1 MHVKCCSRFAGTIDD
16 GQKVIITSADPR
28 YPLPDPRYL
37 ALHAAVAKVVHT
49 AGMAE
54 YLDDIVRKYENI
66 RVLSD
71 ESHVE
76 YLDSLLR
83 IVQRSALVC

>member
-1 MHVKCCSRFAGTIDD
+1 MHYLCLRFADIVND
-16 GQKVIITSADPR
+16 GDKVIFTSVDPDL
-28 YPLPDPRYL
+28 YPLPDRRYL
-37 ALHAAVAKVVHT
+37 TLHAAVAKVVYM

-54 YLDDIVRKYENI
+54 YLDDLVRKYENI

-76 YLDSLLR
+76 YFDDLLR
-83 IVQRSALVC
+83 IVQRSALIC